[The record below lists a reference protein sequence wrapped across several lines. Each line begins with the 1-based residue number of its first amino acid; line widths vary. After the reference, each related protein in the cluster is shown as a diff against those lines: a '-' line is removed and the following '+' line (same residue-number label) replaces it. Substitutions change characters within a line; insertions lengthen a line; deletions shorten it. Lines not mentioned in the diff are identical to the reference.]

1 MDTPPEAGHPVSVD
15 SKHCPQLKKLLSAGL
30 EVVCGIKGYGDPV
43 NTGLGS
49 FLQVMSRSGM
59 FPLSSA
65 SQLLV
70 SHFLIQ

>member
-1 MDTPPEAGHPVSVD
+1 MDTPPEAGHPVPVD

-30 EVVCGIKGYGDPV
+30 EVVCGVKGRGDPV
-43 NTGLGS
+43 NTGRGS
-49 FLQVMSRSGM
+49 FLQAVSRSGK

-65 SQLLV
+65 SQILV